1 MIWKKSRLITW
12 QTADFRI
19 VEIPDAE
26 MPFRLSSLYA
36 ADESFATLEQAKTH
50 ANLQG
55 RLAATEEENRRLRAE
70 LDTHAGRWPEAPK
83 LNDENDDGR
92 GIPRQQSIPA

>member
-12 QTADFRI
+12 QTARFRI

-26 MPFRLSSLYA
+26 MPFRLTSPYA
-36 ADESFATLEQAKTH
+36 ADESFATLEQAKAH
-50 ANLQG
+50 ACLQC

-70 LDTHAGRWPEAPK
+70 LDTRAGIWPEAPER
-83 LNDENDDGR
+83 NDGDDDGR